1 MDMTPRPYRAVCF
14 DLDGTLLP
22 MDIDEFMQGYFSSIV
37 RFAASR
43 GFDAEGFL
51 TALKAG
57 IKAMATHDGART
69 NEDVFWE
76 AFGAAYGACAD
87 EIRASIG
94 DYYNGAF
101 TAIGKNV
108 VPNPATARA
117 IEALRSKGYPLML
130 TTMPMFPRC
139 AVEQRL
145 RWAGVDPAA
154 FERIT
159 TYENSTSV
167 KPRQT
172 YYAENLAAMG
182 APDALSGKDV
192 LMVGNNTMEDLAF
205 CDMGADAFLV
215 TDCLLNP
222 IDLDLGT
229 VRHGTMEEFAAW
241 AETLPVCA
249 DPIGAVQQGA
259 VTSAAMEAAFAANAV
274 APIDREAATSA
285 AAAVAQNAV
294 DEHASGKVACG
305 VRPVAG
311 ADQAEASR
319 EVR

>member
-1 MDMTPRPYRAVCF
+1 MTPRPYRAVCF

-22 MDIDEFMQGYFSSIV
+22 MDIDDFMQGYFSSIV
-37 RFAASR
+37 RFAASH

-76 AFGAAYGACAD
+76 AFGAAYGAGAD

-108 VPNPATARA
+108 VPNPATARV
-117 IEALRSKGYPLML
+117 IETLRSKGYPLML

-154 FERIT
+154 FGRIT

-192 LMVGNNTMEDLAF
+192 LMVGNNTVEDLAF
-205 CDMGADAFLV
+205 CDLGADAFLV
-215 TDCLLNP
+215 TDCLLDP
-222 IDLDLGT
+222 AGYDLST
-229 VRHGTMEEFAAW
+229 VRHGSLQEFADW
-241 AETLPVCA
+241 AEALPACENPACDICA
-249 DPIGAVQQGA
+249 G
-259 VTSAAMEAAFAANAV
+259 
-274 APIDREAATSA
+274 
-285 AAAVAQNAV
+285 
-294 DEHASGKVACG
+294 
-305 VRPVAG
+305 PVG
-311 ADQAEASR
+311 
-319 EVR
+319 